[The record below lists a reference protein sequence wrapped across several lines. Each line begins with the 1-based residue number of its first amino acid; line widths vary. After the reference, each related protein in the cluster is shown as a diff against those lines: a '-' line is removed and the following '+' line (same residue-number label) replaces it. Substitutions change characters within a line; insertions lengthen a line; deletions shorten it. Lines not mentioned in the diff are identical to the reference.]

1 MRVATGSQSRRSR
14 SLATRPAGSALDA
27 VAASWTIGSEGD
39 GCAPTGLS
47 AASHWIRVLCVR
59 GRRAPGGAAQRQ
71 SPALTPGQRRRRRR
85 LDQIRII
92 RQCSGPSG
100 PVVQRTGG
108 SCQAKCESSDDE
120 CAEPSASSSRS
131 QRARWPTTTLT
142 VSDLPR
148 TVRGRPLASA
158 GVCGGCYSFSYSP
171 TRGRRGGGPRRELQ
185 REWEPGIA
193 SRRSCWFGRPRTAPP
208 SCGHRVVSGP
218 WAASSVLS
226 CSVLPCWLGQLIR
239 HVPWSAPLCAA
250 AF

>member
-1 MRVATGSQSRRSR
+1 V
-14 SLATRPAGSALDA
+14 LAFVSSSPTRHGLDPVTASSTA
-27 VAASWTIGSEGD
+27 VSSD
-39 GCAPTGLS
+39 K
-47 AASHWIRVLCVR
+47 
-59 GRRAPGGAAQRQ
+59 
-71 SPALTPGQRRRRRR
+71 SPAALA
-85 LDQIRII
+85 L
-92 RQCSGPSG
+92 
-100 PVVQRTGG
+100 
-108 SCQAKCESSDDE
+108 
-120 CAEPSASSSRS
+120 ASSSRS

-158 GVCGGCYSFSYSP
+158 GVCGGRYSFSYSP

-193 SRRSCWFGRPRTAPP
+193 SRRSCWFGPPRTAPP

-239 HVPWSAPLCAA
+239 HVPWSAPLCSE
-250 AF
+250 